1 MRKTLKKMHPRVI
14 KYRSYRDFSNET
26 FRVSLLNNLSN
37 EILVNNDD
45 GLQIF
50 CKATM
55 DTLNLFAPIKK
66 KYTRGN
72 KMSFM
77 TTSFSEE
84 IMIRLRLRNK
94 YLNNKTEENRLLY
107 TQQRNECVSLLR
119 TTKMTYY
126 GNLNES
132 DMADNKKSWKS
143 VKPFLADKSIVTKFI
158 SMKME
163 N

>member
-1 MRKTLKKMHPRVI
+1 M
-14 KYRSYRDFSNET
+14 
-26 FRVSLLNNLSN
+26 SN

-77 TTSFSEE
+77 ATSFSEE

-94 YLNNKTEENRLLY
+94 YLKHKMEENRLLY

-119 TTKMTYY
+119 TTKMNYY
-126 GNLNES
+126 GNLNEKGIT
-132 DMADNKKSWKS
+132 DNTKFWKT

-158 SMKME
+158 SLKME

>member
-45 GLQIF
+45 GLQKF
-50 CKATM
+50 CKATI
-55 DTLNLFAPIKK
+55 DTLNSFAPIKK
-66 KYTRGN
+66 KYTRDN
-72 KMSFM
+72 QMSFM

-84 IMIRLRLRNK
+84 IILRLGLRNK

-132 DMADNKKSWKS
+132 DMTDNKKSWKT